1 MKQTA
6 QWLVVTGV
14 FLVSHVE
21 LGLLL
26 LAVLLLITQ
35 YRSVFP
41 PKLLLVLIPVW
52 LLSLTVTWLVDYAFG
67 KPVQQ
72 ILLLTAF
79 ILLYEQFFRF
89 NRLNL
94 LSLFRKYIYLTYII
108 CLIGLFQELVF
119 MATGTNIIEYLPSYH
134 STRLVGASLMRITST
149 LAEGGNLGIAIMPAL
164 VYLFIFRDPFQ
175 ILGRRKWVVLLVA
188 LLTLSPFVFIFC
200 VVAFFWHLNR
210 LFGRYKTLTGA
221 LVAVVVLI
229 GVVSLDPFG
238 GGYKSELGIWD
249 RIGDSYTAVA
259 RMGNSRLNTVV
270 SKSRTPSSTVLATHM
285 YVGLHA
291 PSRLF
296 GTGIGTHPQSYA
308 ALVRAKYRKTDMNLN
323 VDDGY
328 ALFNRILSEFGFV
341 GLLLYVVFLI
351 RFFNKDNMINVC
363 FLSMMLCL
371 FLRGGNYV
379 LYGTVFAHFFYGYT
393 ARFKLSAT

>member
-1 MKQTA
+1 MKNTA

-21 LGLLL
+21 LVLLL
-26 LAVLLLITQ
+26 SAVLLLVTQ
-35 YRSVFP
+35 YRAIYK
-41 PKLLLVLIPVW
+41 PKRLLYLIPIW
-52 LLSLTVTWLVDYAFG
+52 IISLTATWLVGYEFT

-72 ILLLTAF
+72 ILIVTAF
-79 ILLYEQFFRF
+79 VLLYEQFFQF
-89 NRLNL
+89 NRLRL
-94 LSLFRKYIYLTYII
+94 LPLFRKYISLTYII
-108 CLIGLFQELVF
+108 CLIGLFQEVIF
-119 MATGTNIIEYLPSYH
+119 MATGTNVIEYLPSYH
-134 STRLVGASLMRITST
+134 STRLVSAYLMRITST

-164 VYLFIFRDPFQ
+164 VYLFIYRDPCQ

-188 LLTLSPFVFIFC
+188 LLTLSPFVYIFC
-200 VVAFFWHLNR
+200 VIAFFWHLNR
-210 LFGRYKTLTGA
+210 LFGRYKTVTGV
-221 LVAVVVLI
+221 LVAAVVI
-229 GVVSLDPFG
+229 FGVVMLEPFG
-238 GGYKSELGIWD
+238 ASYKTDLGIWD

-291 PSRLF
+291 PSRLL

-308 ALVRAKYRKTDMNLN
+308 ALVHAKYKKTDMNLN

-341 GLLLYVVFLI
+341 GLLLYVAFLI
-351 RFFNKDNMINVC
+351 RFFNSGNMINVC
-363 FLSMMLCL
+363 FLSMMVCL

-379 LYGTVFAHFFYGYT
+379 LYGTVFAHFFYCYT
-393 ARFKLSAT
+393 SRFKLSV